1 MGKSG
6 IRATPFSFTDGGFLM
21 ATIDDASVD
30 RLTLVV
36 NAKLVPLF
44 FQLLGHGFRV
54 NVQTGTSVK
63 ELLCNQ
69 LGIHE
74 DYLAQRIQTIFL
86 NFKVVDDVNSAIVD
100 RDATLALSGAMPGLV
115 GAILRSGGFYAPMR
129 SQISHAKDAP
139 TSQLMNGQV
148 TLKLWNLVVKELGPT
163 FLERGIRIQGEEI
176 RSLIERHWDAIK
188 AGCKA
193 VEIKEKPVAVD
204 SLQKADWKTDLV
216 FLQVKSDQAA

>member
-1 MGKSG
+1 
-6 IRATPFSFTDGGFLM
+6 M
-21 ATIDDASVD
+21 ANLDDTSAG
-30 RLTLVV
+30 RLSLVV

-44 FQLLGHGFRV
+44 FQLLGHGFSV
-54 NVQTGTSVK
+54 KVQTGDSVK

-74 DYLAQRIQTIFL
+74 DYLAERIQTIFL
-86 NFKVVDDVNSAIVD
+86 NARVVDDVNSAIVD

-129 SQISHAKDAP
+129 SQISHEKDSP
-139 TSQLMNGQV
+139 ISQLKDGQI

-163 FLERGIRIQGEEI
+163 FLEQGIWIQGEEI
-176 RSLIERHWDAIK
+176 GSLIKRHWETLK
-188 AGCKA
+188 TGCKA
-193 VEIKEKPVAVD
+193 VEMQEKPVELD
-204 SLQKADWKTDLV
+204 SLQNADWKAGLV

>member
-1 MGKSG
+1 M
-6 IRATPFSFTDGGFLM
+6 M
-21 ATIDDASVD
+21 ANIDDTSAD
-30 RLTLVV
+30 RLSLVV

-129 SQISHAKDAP
+129 SQISHEKDTP
-139 TSQLMNGQV
+139 TSQLINGQI

-163 FLERGIRIQGEEI
+163 FLEQGIWIQGEEI
-176 RSLIERHWDAIK
+176 RSLIERNSDALK
-188 AGCKA
+188 AGCKR
-193 VEIKEKPVAVD
+193 VEMKEEPVELD
-204 SLQKADWKTDLV
+204 SLQKIDWKTDLA

>member
-1 MGKSG
+1 M
-6 IRATPFSFTDGGFLM
+6 M
-21 ATIDDASVD
+21 ANIDDTSAD
-30 RLTLVV
+30 RLSLVV

-100 RDATLALSGAMPGLV
+100 SDATLALSGAMPGLV

-129 SQISHAKDAP
+129 SQISHEKDTP
-139 TSQLMNGQV
+139 TSQLINGQI

-163 FLERGIRIQGEEI
+163 FLEQGIWIQGEEI
-176 RSLIERHWDAIK
+176 RSLIERNSDALK
-188 AGCKA
+188 AGCKR
-193 VEIKEKPVAVD
+193 VEMKEEPVELD
-204 SLQKADWKTDLV
+204 SLQKIDWKTDLA

>member
-1 MGKSG
+1 MMTGK
-6 IRATPFSFTDGGFLM
+6 
-21 ATIDDASVD
+21 DDTSAD
-30 RLTLVV
+30 RLSLMV

-44 FQLLGHGFRV
+44 FQLLGHGFCV
-54 NVQTGTSVK
+54 NVQTGGSVK

-86 NFKVVDDVNSAIVD
+86 NAKVVDDVNSAIVD

-129 SQISHAKDAP
+129 SQISHEK
-139 TSQLMNGQV
+139 TKSVSQLKNGKI

-163 FLERGIRIQGEEI
+163 FLQQGIWIEAEEVQSFI
-176 RSLIERHWDAIK
+176 KRHLEALK
-188 AGCKA
+188 RECQA
-193 VEIKEKPVAVD
+193 VELNANPAEVD
-204 SLQKADWKTDLV
+204 RLRKAEWKTKLV
-216 FLQVKSDQAA
+216 FLQVKSEQAV